1 MALLSAV
8 GVPLRL
14 LHEAEG
20 HPVTVELKSGDLY
33 RGHLLA
39 AEDSMSVQLSAV
51 VHTARDGRVTKC
63 VVAAGGGGWRRWLR
77 GGGGDG
83 SHHP

>member
-1 MALLSAV
+1 MAALSAV

-39 AEDSMSVQLSAV
+39 AEDSMNVQLNAV

-63 VVAAGGGGWRRWLR
+63 VGRDRRGRAALAAACGRAR
-77 GGGGDG
+77 
-83 SHHP
+83 SQ